1 MAIIVTPRTE
11 AECNQLRSVLHSRGR
26 NLYSTSES
34 ESAIK
39 VDRSVITWGG
49 DDVHYAV
56 RDTSDSI
63 VALLGDEHV
72 PVNALYN
79 RLRISYL

>member
-11 AECNQLRSVLHSRGR
+11 AECNQLRSVLHSQGR
-26 NLYSTSES
+26 SLFGTCKSES
-34 ESAIK
+34 VIK
-39 VDRSVITWGG
+39 VGRSVITWGG
-49 DDVHYAV
+49 KDTHYGV

-63 VALLGDEHV
+63 VALLADEHV

-79 RLRISYL
+79 HLLKH

>member
-26 NLYSTSES
+26 NLCGTRKSES
-34 ESAIK
+34 VIK
-39 VDRSVITWGG
+39 VGRSVITWGG
-49 DDVHYAV
+49 SDTQYAV
-56 RDTSDSI
+56 RDTRDYI
-63 VALLGDEHV
+63 IAMLADEHV

-79 RLRISYL
+79 RLLKH

>member
-26 NLYSTSES
+26 NLFSTCES
-34 ESAIK
+34 KSVIK
-39 VDRSVITWGG
+39 VGRSVITWHSGPE
-49 DDVHYAV
+49 YAV

-63 VALLGDEHV
+63 IAMVADEHV
-72 PVNALYN
+72 PVNALHN
-79 RLRISYL
+79 RLLKH

>member
-26 NLYSTSES
+26 TLFSTIER

-39 VDRSVITWGG
+39 VGRSVITW
-49 DDVHYAV
+49 DCYTNYAV
-56 RDTSDSI
+56 RDTSDHLIAI
-63 VALLGDEHV
+63 VGDEHV

-79 RLRISYL
+79 RLLKN

>member
-26 NLYSTSES
+26 NLFNTCES
-34 ESAIK
+34 KSVIK
-39 VDRSVITWGG
+39 VGRSVITWGG
-49 DDVHYAV
+49 NDTQYAV

-72 PVNALYN
+72 PVNALYK
-79 RLRISYL
+79 RLLKH

>member
-26 NLYSTSES
+26 TLFSTIES

-39 VDRSVITWGG
+39 VGRSVITWGG
-49 DDVHYAV
+49 NDTQYAV
-56 RDTSDSI
+56 RDTSDSLI
-63 VALLGDEHV
+63 AMVADEHV

-79 RLRISYL
+79 RLLKH

>member
-11 AECNQLRSVLHSRGR
+11 AECNQLYSVLHSRGR
-26 NLYSTSES
+26 NLFGTCKSGSV
-34 ESAIK
+34 IK
-39 VDRSVITWGG
+39 VGRSVITWGG
-49 DDVHYAV
+49 NDTQYAV

-72 PVNALYN
+72 PVNALYK
-79 RLRISYL
+79 RLLN

>member
-11 AECNQLRSVLHSRGR
+11 AECNQLRSVLHSQGR
-26 NLYSTSES
+26 NLFSTCGSKS
-34 ESAIK
+34 VIK
-39 VDRSVITWGG
+39 VGRSVITWGG
-49 DDVHYAV
+49 DDATYAV

-63 VALLGDEHV
+63 IARVGDEHV

-79 RLRISYL
+79 RLLKH